1 MGGAKIRRV
10 GGKAG
15 RRFARWCARA
25 ALLAGA
31 ALSAY
36 PPTRLPAQAGHPPD
50 KSPYH
55 DIKRG
60 RSLIISGGYLG
71 GDHGVVGV
79 GPAEGP
85 TATARFEV
93 TFSKALVFYLGG
105 TYGRMKRNVA
115 DPTKNQ
121 ASHISGPIYTD
132 IGIVEGG
139 GHLNLTGLKTWHG
152 MAPYIG
158 ASAGVIIAN
167 DPPVDTS
174 GYVFQAKAR
183 FGPEGGIRWYLG
195 RRLALRTELR
205 WMFWQLKYPLAYKQ
219 PSPDGSRVLPI
230 DADDSEWTDHPWV
243 TIGVAWT
250 F

>member
-25 ALLAGA
+25 AILAGA

-36 PPTRLPAQAGHPPD
+36 PPTPLPAQAGHPPD

-121 ASHISGPIYTD
+121 ASHISGPI
-132 IGIVEGG
+132 
-139 GHLNLTGLKTWHG
+139 
-152 MAPYIG
+152 
-158 ASAGVIIAN
+158 
-167 DPPVDTS
+167 
-174 GYVFQAKAR
+174 
-183 FGPEGGIRWYLG
+183 
-195 RRLALRTELR
+195 
-205 WMFWQLKYPLAYKQ
+205 
-219 PSPDGSRVLPI
+219 
-230 DADDSEWTDHPWV
+230 
-243 TIGVAWT
+243 
-250 F
+250 